1 MELQN
6 VIDVLLSQASPSIR
20 YRVKRDILQEP
31 RTQAI
36 DALYTEI
43 LREPGVEYAFS
54 LQRQGGYPGE
64 VFHSGFNPNGRY
76 PGKPGVEGIV
86 KYLLEKGIS
95 ANDPRMTAGFEA
107 LRQENWLG
115 QSKGIWCAYYPEL
128 GLYGPELIRTTLL
141 ASAGVANDEELR
153 DGTREAVDVFE
164 RLRGVSS
171 MEELT
176 ESMTSGGQTFAV
188 FRPGVHFPEWYH
200 LKLLA
205 YSTLWR
211 KGPERAAVIEG
222 IKKLISFSPLPV
234 VRVRLKSR
242 WLAPAA
248 IVLRDLKVN
257 LSDLAAEGWDHPN
270 WAAWFQTFELFAR
283 MGIVRDI
290 PELERQAGQLREML
304 VAGNGF
310 FAVKLPFSY
319 FNNWSAY
326 SGIALERDWRAGRGV
341 YDLTFRSLLTLHMS
355 GLLTCHPETCLRRT
369 PGPSCG

>member
-6 VIDVLLSQASPSIR
+6 AIDILLSRASPSIR

-95 ANDPRMTAGFEA
+95 ADDPRMKAGFEA
-107 LRQENWLG
+107 LRQESWLG

-128 GLYGPELIRTTLL
+128 GLYGPEFIRTALL
-141 ASAGVANDEELR
+141 ASAGVADEDELR
-153 DGTREAVDVFE
+153 TATQEAVDVFE
-164 RLRGVSS
+164 RLRNVSS
-171 MEELT
+171 MGELT

-188 FRPGVHFPEWYH
+188 FRTGVRFPEWYH

-205 YSTLWR
+205 YSPFWR
-211 KGPERAAVIEG
+211 KGPERAAVVEG

-290 PELERQAGQLREML
+290 PELERQAGQLKEIL
-304 VAGNGF
+304 AAGNGF
-310 FAVKLPFSY
+310 FHAKLPFSY
-319 FNNWSAY
+319 FSNWSVY
-326 SGIALERDWRAGRGV
+326 TGMALETDWRGGRGV
-341 YDLTFRSLLTLHMS
+341 HDLTFRSLILFHFC
-355 GLLTCHPETCLRRT
+355 GLLFRQP
-369 PGPSCG
+369 